1 MNRAIPEITESVSE
15 LKSRLHN
22 ATKPHEVQRLSMLY
36 WLQSGQAKNRTQV
49 ADLLGVHRVTVGK
62 WLTTYQ
68 IDGIEALLHRRDP
81 PGRKS
86 LLSDEQL
93 DILRHRLESEAGFSR
108 YIEIQQYIKTTFDVE
123 MGYKAVYAL
132 VHDKWNAKLKVPRK
146 SHQKKNEA
154 EAEAF
159 VTNFGSQM
167 RNTVAKHGAH
177 FERVRL
183 FCQDESRCGILPV
196 VYRRITL
203 PGVKPIAK
211 IDYTYEATYL
221 YGAVEPRTG
230 ESFFLEMSHLTADC
244 FQRFIDHLSES
255 FSESL
260 NLIVLDNGRF
270 HHANSLSIPENV
282 ELVFLPAYCPE
293 LNPIE
298 RVWQDIKARL
308 FTKVY
313 QTLSEMQAA
322 LTEILCSYS
331 KAAMAQ
337 LTGFPYFIKTAY
349 EI

>member
-146 SHQKKNEA
+146 SHQKK
-154 EAEAF
+154 
-159 VTNFGSQM
+159 M
-167 RNTVAKHGAH
+167 RQK
-177 FERVRL
+177 RRRSSL
-183 FCQDESRCGILPV
+183 IL
-196 VYRRITL
+196 
-203 PGVKPIAK
+203 GVK
-211 IDYTYEATYL
+211 
-221 YGAVEPRTG
+221 
-230 ESFFLEMSHLTADC
+230 
-244 FQRFIDHLSES
+244 
-255 FSESL
+255 
-260 NLIVLDNGRF
+260 
-270 HHANSLSIPENV
+270 
-282 ELVFLPAYCPE
+282 
-293 LNPIE
+293 
-298 RVWQDIKARL
+298 
-308 FTKVY
+308 
-313 QTLSEMQAA
+313 
-322 LTEILCSYS
+322 
-331 KAAMAQ
+331 
-337 LTGFPYFIKTAY
+337 
-349 EI
+349 